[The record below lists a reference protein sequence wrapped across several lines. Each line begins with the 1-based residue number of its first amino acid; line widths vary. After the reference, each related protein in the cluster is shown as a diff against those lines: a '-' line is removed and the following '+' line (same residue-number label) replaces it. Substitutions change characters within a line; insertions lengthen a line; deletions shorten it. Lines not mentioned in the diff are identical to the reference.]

1 MQEILDGRYTSK
13 QKAAKH
19 EFAFSGLVNCGHCG
33 CALVA
38 EKKKGKYVYYHCT
51 GNKGKCQEPYAREE
65 VLEKCFA
72 DLLKGLVFDDE
83 VMDWV
88 TEALHQSHADEK
100 CFRDQAIAQLQA
112 EHGKIQNRLDKL
124 YEDRLDGFI
133 EPAFFERKAQE
144 WKQAQKRL
152 TDQIAEHH
160 DSNHNY
166 FQDGVRLLE
175 LSKKAYFLFE
185 KQNPAEKAPI
195 A

>member
-1 MQEILDGRYTSK
+1 MVESIAQD
-13 QKAAKH
+13 
-19 EFAFSGLVNCGHCG
+19 FSRQRPPNPTTFT
-33 CALVA
+33 
-38 EKKKGKYVYYHCT
+38 ERKT
-51 GNKGKCQEPYAREE
+51 RE
-65 VLEKCFA
+65 VLGSDTIERVYECH
-72 DLLKGLVFDDE
+72 
-83 VMDWV
+83 
-88 TEALHQSHADEK
+88 TDEK
-100 CFRDQAIAQLQA
+100 RFRVEAIAQLQA

-152 TDQIAEHH
+152 TDQIAEHQ

-185 KQNPAEKAPI
+185 KQNPTEKRRLLDFVCSNSTWKDQTLTATFRQPFDLLAVTNTAWQRQKAAGGDSSDLRPI
-195 A
+195 WLRR